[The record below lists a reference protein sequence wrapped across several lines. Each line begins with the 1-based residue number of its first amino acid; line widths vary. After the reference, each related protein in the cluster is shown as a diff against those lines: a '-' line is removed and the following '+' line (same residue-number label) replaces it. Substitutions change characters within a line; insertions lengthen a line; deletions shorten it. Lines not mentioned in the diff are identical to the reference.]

1 MARIPYVDH
10 EDLAADDR
18 ALLDSSSPPEDL
30 DEAYRHLMSTRTRN
44 SYRAVGH
51 MPAVLR
57 AYRDLVDAIKRDGG
71 LAVAEQE
78 YVILCCA
85 REIPSRYEWHNHV
98 RIALNAG
105 VDADDIRAI
114 ADRAYDRLSRNHR
127 TLLEYVD
134 AFLDGEVDDEAHSA
148 LAAHYDDPTIAGIC
162 LFAGYW
168 LMNARVVD
176 ALGVEIE
183 EPFVGWDLE
192 NV

>member
-10 EDLAADDR
+10 AALDEDEA

-51 MPAVLR
+51 LPDVLR
-57 AYRDLVDAIKRDGG
+57 AYRDLVEAIKRDSG
-71 LAVAEQE
+71 LSVAEQE
-78 YVILCCA
+78 YVILACA

-105 VDADDIRAI
+105 VDADAIRAI
-114 ADRAYDRLSRNHR
+114 ADRDYDHFSDAHR
-127 TLLEYVD
+127 TLIEYVL
-134 AFLDGEVDDEAHSA
+134 AFLDGAVEDEVHRA
-148 LAAHYDDPTIAGIC
+148 LAAEYDDATVAGVC

>member
-10 EDLAADDR
+10 DDLDSADQ

-44 SYRAVGH
+44 SYRTIGH
-51 MPAVLR
+51 FPNVLR
-57 AYRDLVDAIKRDGG
+57 SYRELVEAIKRDSG
-71 LAVAEQE
+71 LTIAEQE
-78 YVILCCA
+78 YVILRCA

-105 VDADDIRAI
+105 VEADAIRAI
-114 ADRAYDRLSRNHR
+114 ADRATDDFAPKHSALLS
-127 TLLEYVD
+127 YVD
-134 AFLDGEVDDEAHSA
+134 AFLDGTVDDEAHAA
-148 LAAHYDDPTIAGIC
+148 LAEHYDDSTIAGVC

-183 EPFVGWDLE
+183 EPFVGWNLE

>member
-10 EDLAADDR
+10 AELDEDEA

-30 DEAYRHLMSTRTRN
+30 DDAYRHLMSTRTRN

-51 MPAVLR
+51 LPDVLR
-57 AYRDLVDAIKRDGG
+57 AYRDLVEAIKRDGG
-71 LAVAEQE
+71 LSVAEQE
-78 YVILCCA
+78 YVILACA

-105 VDADDIRAI
+105 VDADAILAI
-114 ADRAYDRLSRNHR
+114 ADRDYDRFSGAHR
-127 TLLEYVD
+127 ALLEYVV
-134 AFLDGEVDDEAHSA
+134 AFLDGAVDDEAHAA
-148 LAAHYDDPTIAGIC
+148 LAAEYDDATITGVC

-176 ALGVEIE
+176 ALGVETE